1 MHVGGQEIPA
11 GSLTTIAAPVPSRIT
26 RTSSG
31 VNRATSELESR
42 LRVTG
47 QGPVPVQLCA
57 LQPRKVLGAAA
68 TAVAVTAVPG
78 T

>member
-11 GSLTTIAAPVPSRIT
+11 GSLTTVAAPVPPRTT

-31 VNRATSELESR
+31 VKRATSEVESR
-42 LRVTG
+42 LRVTAH
-47 QGPVPVQLCA
+47 GPVPVQRWA
-57 LQPRKVLGAAA
+57 LQPRNVLVPAAA
-68 TAVAVTAVPG
+68 AVAVTAVPG